1 MKKAIIWARVSTQ
14 EQAKEGYSIDNQI
27 ERLTE
32 CCQKHNLNIFETF
45 RVQESSTKGEKKE
58 FNRMINLVKHQKD
71 KVVVLA
77 TKIDRLNRSMA
88 DLSKLE
94 ELVRMEN
101 VELYFLENGSFDS
114 NANSMQK
121 MTLRMVTIIANAYND
136 TLSDYGKS
144 TYEYKIKN
152 GECPGIAPVGYLNA
166 RDNVT
171 GKNSVILDPVRH
183 PLIKKMFEMYSLGSY
198 SLGDLEKFARQYNIT
213 NTFYAGNT
221 NTLSKNVIS
230 NLLKNSFYYGE
241 IYSKKFKTYH
251 PHKYPQLIT
260 KELFDECQRVNSGR
274 CKENNR
280 DKAIQTAKEGKDF
293 VFRSLVK
300 CAVKGGT
307 VSCDDKKDDRG
318 YFNTYLFYPN
328 PEYKKDDN
336 SEIKVTKKVYVKE
349 QDVLAEV
356 SNVFAKIKFPNE
368 MLEIITDNLK
378 KTHDFEQEHYQIKLS
393 DIESRVKSEEQK
405 QNRLLDALLN
415 GSITQLIFANKK
427 AEIEQNIANLERE
440 RAMYKSADKNFKNA
454 VITAFQLASRLH
466 DIFLVS
472 KNCEKR
478 EIINFVFSKLELRGK
493 NLEYTLRCPFD
504 LMLENAT
511 CADWLPGRD
520 SNPRP
525 ID

>member
-14 EQAKEGYSIDNQI
+14 EQAREGYSIDNQI

-32 CCQKHNLNIFETF
+32 CCQKHNLTIFETF
-45 RVQESSTKGEKKE
+45 KVQESSTKGEKKE

-121 MTLRMVTIIANAYND
+121 MTLRMITIIANAYND

-166 RDNVT
+166 RDPIT
-171 GKNSVILDPVRH
+171 GKNTVILDEVRH
-183 PLIKKMFEMYSLGSY
+183 PIIKKMFEMYSLGSY
-198 SLGDLEKFARQYNIT
+198 SLGDLEKFAQQYNIT
-213 NTFYAGNT
+213 NTFYAGST
-221 NTLSKNVIS
+221 KTLSKNVIS

-251 PHKYPQLIT
+251 PHKYPPLIT
-260 KELFDECQRVNSGR
+260 KELFDECQRVNSSR

-280 DKAIQTAKEGKDF
+280 DKAVQTAKEGKDF
-293 VFRSLVK
+293 VFRSLIT
-300 CAVKGGT
+300 CASSGRTATTDEKL
-307 VSCDDKKDDRG
+307 DDRG
-318 YFNTYLFYPN
+318 YINNYLIVRN
-328 PEYKKDDN
+328 PED
-336 SEIKVTKKVYVKE
+336 IKKKVYVREK
-349 QDVLAEV
+349 DVLAEV

-393 DIESRVKSEEQK
+393 DIESRIKSEEQK

-415 GSITQLIFANKK
+415 GSITQPIFANKK
-427 AEIEQNIANLERE
+427 SEIEQNIANLERE

-478 EIINFVFSKLELRGK
+478 EIINFVFSKLELTGK
-493 NLEYTLRCPFD
+493 TLGYSLRCPFD
-504 LMLENAT
+504 LMLENAGCDT
-511 CADWLPGRD
+511 WLPGLG
-520 SNPRP
+520 SNQRP
-525 ID
+525 IG